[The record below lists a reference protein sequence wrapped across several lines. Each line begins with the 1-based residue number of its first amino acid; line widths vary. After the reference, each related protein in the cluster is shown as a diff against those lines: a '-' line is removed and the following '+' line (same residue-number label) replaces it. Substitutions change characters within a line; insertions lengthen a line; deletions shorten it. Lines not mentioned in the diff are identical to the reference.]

1 MVLSSSAYGIIHS
14 QAGQLLSF
22 VDDLLNKIN
31 HHYAQLYE
39 IQKAREEEMLELKG
53 KLVVQIK
60 QEMEKNLGLENNKV
74 LCSNG
79 QDNSGNKLST
89 KI

>member
-1 MVLSSSAYGIIHS
+1 
-14 QAGQLLSF
+14 
-22 VDDLLNKIN
+22 
-31 HHYAQLYE
+31 
-39 IQKAREEEMLELKG
+39 MLELKG

-79 QDNSGNKLST
+79 
-89 KI
+89 